1 MKQIEFPA
9 RLIFH
14 KLCWEFLF
22 FQLLSPILQNFSEN
36 TGGFQRIF
44 HIACDCFVLRNP
56 AVQPLFALVL
66 FQISK
71 RKKTFAADSFR
82 LHRSFFRHFC
92 KRACI
97 NKLATR
103 CNDQSDSVKL
113 QQRLLRPIRHLQH
126 NRHLPFV
133 HGIKIPYH

>member
-22 FQLLSPILQNFSEN
+22 SNCFSPFYRISLKNKN
-36 TGGFQRIF
+36 RFQRIF

-56 AVQPLFALVL
+56 AFLPIFALVL

-113 QQRLLRPIRHLQH
+113 QQRLLRPARHLQH

-133 HGIKIPYH
+133 HGIRIPCH

>member
-9 RLIFH
+9 QLIFH

-22 FQLLSPILQNFSEN
+22 FQLLSPFYRIFLKNIN
-36 TGGFQRIF
+36 RFQRIF
-44 HIACDCFVLRNP
+44 HIACACFVLKKSSSS
-56 AVQPLFALVL
+56 AAFSFDFVS
-66 FQISK
+66 IGK
-71 RKKTFAADSFR
+71 RKKTFAAGSFR

-97 NKLATR
+97 NKLATK

-113 QQRLLRPIRHLQH
+113 QQRLLRPIRRLQH
-126 NRHLPFV
+126 NRHSPFV
-133 HGIKIPYH
+133 HGIRIPCH

>member
-22 FQLLSPILQNFSEN
+22 SNCFSQFCRIFLKN
-36 TGGFQRIF
+36 INSFQRIF

>member
-9 RLIFH
+9 QLIFH

-22 FQLLSPILQNFSEN
+22 FQLLFPILQNFSEKYKQLS
-36 TGGFQRIF
+36 TDFPHCLRLF
-44 HIACDCFVLRNP
+44 RFEKSSSSTTFCFDFVS
-56 AVQPLFALVL
+56 
-66 FQISK
+66 IGK
-71 RKKTFAADSFR
+71 RKKTFAAGSFR

-113 QQRLLRPIRHLQH
+113 QQRLLRPARHLQH

-133 HGIKIPYH
+133 HGIRIPCH

>member
-9 RLIFH
+9 RLIFY

-22 FQLLSPILQNFSEN
+22 FQLLSPFYRIFLKNIN
-36 TGGFQRIF
+36 CFQRIF
-44 HIACDCFVLRNP
+44 HIACACFVLRNP
-56 AVQPLFALVL
+56 AFQPLFALIL

-71 RKKTFAADSFR
+71 RKKTFAAGSFR

-97 NKLATR
+97 NKLATK